1 VKLGTDKQTESRR
14 DVILRTIRQRHQATV
29 KELAEAADVSPV
41 TVRHHLNAMQADGLL
56 ELESVRRKV
65 GRPYYVYSLSDKGLE
80 LFPKRY
86 ASLSQRLLEELK
98 QQFAPDVV
106 QRIFR
111 GVVES
116 IVAEH
121 RTDFEAL
128 SFEGRVAYLVELL
141 ADEGFLARWEK
152 RNGRYHLIEYSCPY
166 RSLGTE
172 HAEICNLDR
181 DLMIAVLNTE
191 VQQHSCML
199 GGDTCCEFSF
209 VPPDSI
215 VADLGQRRYQ
225 KEKKE

>member
-1 VKLGTDKQTESRR
+1 MKSGTDNQTESRR
-14 DVILRTIRQRHQATV
+14 SVILHTIRQRHQATV

-56 ELESVRRKV
+56 ELDSVRRKV

-86 ASLSQRLLEELK
+86 ASLSLRLLEELK
-98 QQFAPDVV
+98 QQFPPEVV
-106 QRIFR
+106 QQIFR
-111 GVVES
+111 GVVEN

-121 RTDFEAL
+121 RDDFEAL
-128 SFEGRVAYLVELL
+128 GFERRVAYLVDLL
-141 ADEGFLARWEK
+141 AEEGFLARWEI
-152 RNGRYHLIEYSCPY
+152 RDGRYHLMEYSCPY

-209 VPPDSI
+209 VPPES
-215 VADLGQRRYQ
+215 VLANTGERRHQ
-225 KEKKE
+225 